1 MSRIA
6 ALRERGRQALAA
18 SPAGRWYREQS
29 PRDQRVLALLAVFL
43 LVVSVWL
50 LVRLPVER
58 DLSQAQR
65 RYEAA
70 RSDHLWILAHRDE
83 AARAAGRGAGQG
95 SRGSQSGQ
103 ALLSTVAGSARRSGL
118 TLNRFQPEGDDALAV
133 SLDEVVFGEMLR
145 WLETL
150 EAEEGIR
157 VRQASLSAA
166 DRPGRVRARLVLD

>member
-6 ALRERGRQALAA
+6 ALRARGLQALAA

-29 PRDQRVLALLAVFL
+29 PRDQWMLVLLAGFL
-43 LVVSVWL
+43 LLVSVWL
-50 LVRLPVER
+50 LVRVPVER
-58 DLSQAQR
+58 DLAQAERSYQ
-65 RYEAA
+65 AA
-70 RSDHLWILAHRDE
+70 RGDHLWILEHQDE
-83 AARAAGRGAGQG
+83 AARAAGHSGRSGEPQT
-95 SRGSQSGQ
+95 GQ

-133 SLDEVVFGEMLR
+133 SLDEVAFGEMLR

-166 DRPGRVRARLVLD
+166 DRPGHVRARLVLN

>member
-1 MSRIA
+1 MSRIGA
-6 ALRERGRQALAA
+6 VRDRGLQALGA

-29 PRDQRVLALLAVFL
+29 SRDQRMLLLLGGFL
-43 LVVSVWL
+43 LLVSVWL
-50 LVRLPVER
+50 LVRVPVER
-58 DLSQAQR
+58 DLEQAER

-70 RSDHLWILAHRDE
+70 RSDHLWILEHREE
-83 AARAAGRGAGQG
+83 AARAAGRSGSGQ
-95 SRGSQSGQ
+95 QTGQ

-133 SLDEVVFGEMLR
+133 SLDEVVFSDMLG

-166 DRPGRVRARLVLD
+166 DRAGRVRARLVFN